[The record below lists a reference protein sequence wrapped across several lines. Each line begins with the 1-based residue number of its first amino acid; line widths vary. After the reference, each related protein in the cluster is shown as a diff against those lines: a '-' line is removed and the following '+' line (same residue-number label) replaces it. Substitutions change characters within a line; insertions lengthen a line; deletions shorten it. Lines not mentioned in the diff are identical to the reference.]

1 VDRFLPLVREA
12 RSDPCIQSVTFVRA
26 TNLPQ
31 IKDAVLLPEPVE
43 ARPHVLLACL
53 TNPITNL
60 VYDNLPSLLKHCDY
74 VFTQIKTFIAESRIA
89 VPGDM
94 EQVCSVVFCAYN
106 GIALIVP
113 SLSIS
118 FFPRFILCPPC
129 SVSRRSGTRETTPTS
144 PPLSLH
150 PSVSQSDA
158 PSSFQVTQV
167 RSLRET
173 ECI

>member
-1 VDRFLPLVREA
+1 MAIQLHLIGDSNVDRFLPLVREA

-31 IKDAVLLPEPVE
+31 IKNAVLLPEPVE

-74 VFTQIKTFIAESRIA
+74 IFTQIKTFIAEGRIA

-94 EQVCSVVFCAYN
+94 EQVCSVVFM
-106 GIALIVP
+106 
-113 SLSIS
+113 
-118 FFPRFILCPPC
+118 R
-129 SVSRRSGTRETTPTS
+129 TR
-144 PPLSLH
+144 
-150 PSVSQSDA
+150 V
-158 PSSFQVTQV
+158 
-167 RSLRET
+167 
-173 ECI
+173 